1 MNLLSASRDRGVKG
15 HSKEKI
21 MKPSIKYIAAAYAV
35 LIGAYVFTGG
45 ASAGT
50 HPDGNGGAVCKGSG
64 SCLVLQLD
72 CRGTY
77 TDATDKN
84 GTVYGKCSQVAKIG
98 GTAQPKALKLR

>member
-1 MNLLSASRDRGVKG
+1 V
-15 HSKEKI
+15 
-21 MKPSIKYIAAAYAV
+21 KPSIKLFVIGYATLIAANMLV
-35 LIGAYVFTGG
+35 GN

-50 HPDGNGGAVCKGSG
+50 HPDGNGGAVCKGAG

-72 CRGTY
+72 CKGTY

>member
-1 MNLLSASRDRGVKG
+1 
-15 HSKEKI
+15 
-21 MKPSIKYIAAAYAV
+21 MKPSIKYIVAGYVV
-35 LIGAYVFTGG
+35 LIAANMLVGN

-50 HPDGNGGAVCKGSG
+50 LPDGNGGAVCKGAG

-72 CRGTY
+72 CKGTY

-98 GTAQPKALKLR
+98 GAAKSKALKSN